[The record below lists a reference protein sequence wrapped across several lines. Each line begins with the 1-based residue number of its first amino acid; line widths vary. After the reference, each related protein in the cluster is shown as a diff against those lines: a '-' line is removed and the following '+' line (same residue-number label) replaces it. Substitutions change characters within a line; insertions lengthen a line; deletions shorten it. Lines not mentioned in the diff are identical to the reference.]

1 MKGFYHSD
9 IFPGGES
16 LVVQHNSDCGC
27 EKHTHDFFEFAL
39 VVKGEAEHIVD
50 GKSYRTRPGS
60 VVFINFGQTHEII
73 SDSTEY
79 YNVLITPDYIGS
91 GLRRETKAVR
101 ELFSFVYER
110 GDGDQCVNFTGAD
123 IARATA
129 LVTELYRE
137 VTEKR
142 ESWEAAASDL
152 LHLFLIMLLRYVRGG
167 KTAAKPDKTA
177 DILAWLREHY
187 AENPSLSEVSE
198 RFYYNDSYFSRMFK
212 RFTGEGFNAYVN
224 SLKINEATALLE
236 NSLLSVEEIS
246 ARVGYADVKTFYAQ
260 FRKVT
265 GTTPGAFRSKR

>member
-73 SDSTEY
+73 SDSAEY

-142 ESWEAAASDL
+142 ESWETAASDL

-167 KTAAKPDKTA
+167 KAAAKPDKTA

-224 SLKINEATALLE
+224 SLKINEATELLE

>member
-1 MKGFYHSD
+1 MKGFYRNEV
-9 IFPGGES
+9 FPGGES
-16 LVVQHNSDCGC
+16 LVVQHENDCGC
-27 EKHTHDFFEFAL
+27 EKHTHDFFEFVL
-39 VVKGEAEHIVD
+39 VVKGEADHVVD
-50 GKSYRTRPGS
+50 GKVYRTRPGS
-60 VVFINFGQTHEII
+60 VVFINFGQTHEVITTG
-73 SDSTEY
+73 TEY

-91 GLRRETKAVR
+91 GLYRETEAVR

-123 IARATA
+123 IARATT

-137 VTEKR
+137 VAEKR

-167 KTAAKPDKTA
+167 KAAVSPAKT
-177 DILAWLREHY
+177 DEILGWLREHY

-224 SLKINEATALLE
+224 SLKIGEATELLE
-236 NSLLSVEEIS
+236 NTSLSNEAIAEK
-246 ARVGYADVKTFYAQ
+246 VGYADVKTFYAQ

-265 GTTPGAFRSKR
+265 GTTPGAFRPKK